1 MLNQTPSTP
10 EFDAHRVDD
19 LRTQIDADD
28 YNVDTLVVADKFIDL
43 ELALLG
49 AT

>member
-1 MLNQTPSTP
+1 MLNQTSSTP
-10 EFDAHRVDD
+10 EFDVNRVDS
-19 LRTQIDADD
+19 LRTKIDSDD
-28 YNVDTLVVADKFIDL
+28 YSVDVVEVVDKFIDL

>member
-1 MLNQTPSTP
+1 MLNQTPSNP
-10 EFDAHRVDD
+10 EFDIDRVDS
-19 LRTQIDADD
+19 LRTKIDADD
-28 YNVDTLVVADKFIDL
+28 YDVDVTKLVDKFIDL